1 MILSENRCPSRIKSG
16 TGIFG
21 IMLSTGMAMADYA
34 QARRVMVDRQ
44 VRTADVTD
52 LRIISALL
60 DVPREMFVPAARRAI
75 AYLDLDVPVNE
86 GGRALLKPMVFA
98 KLLQATGIG
107 ATDRVLDVGCAT
119 GYSAGVL
126 AKLAGEVVALE
137 EDAAMARAASE
148 TLAQIDAKNLSVV
161 SGALAAGWAERA
173 PYDVI
178 VLEGAAEV
186 VPDSLLSQLKAG
198 GRLVAVV
205 GLGPMGKA
213 TLYRRAG
220 ARATAQP
227 VFDAAAPPLPGFA
240 KPAAFVF

>member
-1 MILSENRCPSRIKSG
+1 
-16 TGIFG
+16 
-21 IMLSTGMAMADYA
+21 MADYA

-60 DVPREMFVPAARRAI
+60 EVPREMFVPAARRAI

-86 GGRALLKPMVFA
+86 SGRALLKPMVFA
-98 KLLQATGIG
+98 KLLQAAGIG
-107 ATDRVLDVGCAT
+107 ETDRVLDVGCAT

-126 AKLAGEVVALE
+126 AKLAGDVVALE
-137 EDAAMARAASE
+137 DAALARGAGE
-148 TLAQIDAKNLSVV
+148 TLAQIGAKNLSVV

-186 VPDSLLSQLKAG
+186 VPDSLLSQLKDG

-205 GLGPMGKA
+205 GFGPMGKA
-213 TLYRRAG
+213 TLYRRTG
-220 ARATAQP
+220 GHATAQP
-227 VFDAAAPPLPGFA
+227 VFDAAAPPLPGFI

>member
-1 MILSENRCPSRIKSG
+1 
-16 TGIFG
+16 
-21 IMLSTGMAMADYA
+21 MADYA

-60 DVPREMFVPAARRAI
+60 EVPREVFVPAARRAI

-86 GGRALLKPMVFA
+86 SGRALLKPMVFA
-98 KLLQATGIG
+98 KLLQAAGIG
-107 ATDRVLDVGCAT
+107 ETDRVLDVGCAT

-126 AKLAGEVVALE
+126 AKLAGDVVALE
-137 EDAAMARAASE
+137 DAALARGAGE
-148 TLAQIDAKNLSVV
+148 TLAQIGAKNLSVV

-186 VPDSLLSQLKAG
+186 VPDSLLSQLKDG

-205 GLGPMGKA
+205 GFGPMGKA

-220 ARATAQP
+220 GHATAQP
-227 VFDAAAPPLPGFA
+227 VFDAAAPPLPGFI

>member
-1 MILSENRCPSRIKSG
+1 
-16 TGIFG
+16 
-21 IMLSTGMAMADYA
+21 MADYA

-60 DVPREMFVPAARRAI
+60 EVPREVFVPAARRAI

-86 GGRALLKPMVFA
+86 SGRVLLKPMVLA
-98 KLLQATGIG
+98 KLLQAADIG
-107 ATDRVLDVGCAT
+107 ETDRVLDVGCAT

-126 AKLAGEVVALE
+126 AKLAGDVVALE
-137 EDAAMARAASE
+137 DAALARGAGE
-148 TLAQIDAKNLSVV
+148 TLAQIGAKNLSVV

-186 VPDSLLSQLKAG
+186 VPDSLLSQLKDG

-205 GLGPMGKA
+205 GFGPMGKA

-220 ARATAQP
+220 GHATAQP
-227 VFDAAAPPLPGFA
+227 VFDAAAPPLPGFI

>member
-1 MILSENRCPSRIKSG
+1 
-16 TGIFG
+16 
-21 IMLSTGMAMADYA
+21 MADYA

-60 DVPREMFVPAARRAI
+60 EVPREMFVPAARRAI

-86 GGRALLKPMVFA
+86 SGRVLLKPMVFA
-98 KLLQATGIG
+98 KLLQAAGIG
-107 ATDRVLDVGCAT
+107 ETERVLDVGCAT

-137 EDAAMARAASE
+137 EDAALARSAGE
-148 TLAQIDAKNLSVV
+148 TLAQIGAKNLSVV

-186 VPDSLLSQLKAG
+186 VPDSLLSQLKDG

-205 GLGPMGKA
+205 GFGPMGKA

-220 ARATAQP
+220 GHATAQP
-227 VFDAAAPPLPGFA
+227 VFDAAAPPLPGFI

>member
-1 MILSENRCPSRIKSG
+1 
-16 TGIFG
+16 
-21 IMLSTGMAMADYA
+21 
-34 QARRVMVDRQ
+34 
-44 VRTADVTD
+44 
-52 LRIISALL
+52 
-60 DVPREMFVPAARRAI
+60 
-75 AYLDLDVPVNE
+75 
-86 GGRALLKPMVFA
+86 MVFA

-126 AKLAGEVVALE
+126 AKLAGDVVALE
-137 EDAAMARAASE
+137 EDAAMARVAGE

-186 VPDSLLSQLKAG
+186 VPDSLLSQLKIG

-227 VFDAAAPPLPGFA
+227 VFDAAAPPCRASQSLQPSCFSAASQRQRRRRGRIAPATVAPKRQCPAFIATQPRRGFVPPTA
-240 KPAAFVF
+240 SL

>member
-1 MILSENRCPSRIKSG
+1 MVD
-16 TGIFG
+16 F
-21 IMLSTGMAMADYA
+21 A
-34 QARRVMVDRQ
+34 QARRAMVDSQ
-44 VRTADVTD
+44 VRPHDVTD
-52 LRIISALL
+52 LRIIAALL
-60 DVPREMFVPAARRAI
+60 EVPRERFFPPAKRAL
-75 AYLDLDVPVNE
+75 AYLDAEVPVV
-86 GGRALLKPMVFA
+86 GTRALLKPMVFA

-137 EDAAMARAASE
+137 EDAAMARVAGE

-186 VPDSLLSQLKAG
+186 VPDSLLSQLKIG

>member
-1 MILSENRCPSRIKSG
+1 
-16 TGIFG
+16 
-21 IMLSTGMAMADYA
+21 MADYA

-60 DVPREMFVPAARRAI
+60 EVPRDMFVPAARRAI

-86 GGRALLKPMVFA
+86 QGRVLLKPMVFA
-98 KLLQATGIG
+98 KLLQAAGIG
-107 ATDRVLDVGCAT
+107 ETDRVLDVGCAT

-137 EDAAMARAASE
+137 EDAALARGAGE
-148 TLAQIDAKNLSVV
+148 TLAQIGARTVSVV
-161 SGALAAGWAERA
+161 SGALVAGWAQRA

-186 VPDSLLSQLKAG
+186 VPDSLLSQLAEG

-205 GLGPMGKA
+205 GSGPMGKA

-220 ARATAQP
+220 RHATAQP
-227 VFDAAAPPLPGFA
+227 VFDAAAPLLPGFI

>member
-1 MILSENRCPSRIKSG
+1 
-16 TGIFG
+16 
-21 IMLSTGMAMADYA
+21 MADYA

-60 DVPREMFVPAARRAI
+60 EVPREMFVPAARRAI

-86 GGRALLKPMVFA
+86 SGRALLKPMVFA
-98 KLLQATGIG
+98 KLLQAAGI
-107 ATDRVLDVGCAT
+107 AETDRVLDVGCAT

-126 AKLAGEVVALE
+126 AKLAGDVVALE
-137 EDAAMARAASE
+137 DAALARGAGE
-148 TLAQIDAKNLSVV
+148 TLAQIGAKNLSVV

-186 VPDSLLSQLKAG
+186 VPDSLLSQLKDG

-205 GLGPMGKA
+205 GFGPMGKA

-220 ARATAQP
+220 GHATAQP
-227 VFDAAAPPLPGFA
+227 VFDAAAPPLPGFI

>member
-1 MILSENRCPSRIKSG
+1 
-16 TGIFG
+16 
-21 IMLSTGMAMADYA
+21 MADYA

-60 DVPREMFVPAARRAI
+60 EVPRDMFVPAARRAI

-86 GGRALLKPMVFA
+86 QGRVLLKPMVFA

-107 ATDRVLDVGCAT
+107 ETDRVLDVGCAT

-126 AKLAGEVVALE
+126 GKLAGEVVALE
-137 EDAAMARAASE
+137 EDAALARGAGE
-148 TLAQIDAKNLSVV
+148 TLAQIGARTVSVV
-161 SGALAAGWAERA
+161 SGALVAGWAQRA

-186 VPDSLLSQLKAG
+186 VPDSLLSQLAEG

-205 GLGPMGKA
+205 GSGPMGKA

-220 ARATAQP
+220 RHATAQP
-227 VFDAAAPPLPGFA
+227 VFDAAAPLLPGFI

>member
-1 MILSENRCPSRIKSG
+1 
-16 TGIFG
+16 
-21 IMLSTGMAMADYA
+21 MADYA

-60 DVPREMFVPAARRAI
+60 EVPREMFVPAARRAI

-86 GGRALLKPMVFA
+86 SGRALLKPMVFA
-98 KLLQATGIG
+98 KLLQAAGIG
-107 ATDRVLDVGCAT
+107 ETDRVLDVGCAT

-126 AKLAGEVVALE
+126 AKLAGDVVALE
-137 EDAAMARAASE
+137 DAALARGAGE
-148 TLAQIDAKNLSVV
+148 TLAQIGAKNLSVV

-186 VPDSLLSQLKAG
+186 VPDSLLSQLKDG

-205 GLGPMGKA
+205 GFGPMGKA

-220 ARATAQP
+220 GHATAQP
-227 VFDAAAPPLPGFA
+227 VFDAAAPPLPGFI

>member
-1 MILSENRCPSRIKSG
+1 
-16 TGIFG
+16 
-21 IMLSTGMAMADYA
+21 MADYA

-60 DVPREMFVPAARRAI
+60 EVPREIFVPAARRAI

-86 GGRALLKPMVFA
+86 SGRVLLKPMVFA
-98 KLLQATGIG
+98 KLLQAAGIG
-107 ATDRVLDVGCAT
+107 QTDRVLDVGCAT

-126 AKLAGEVVALE
+126 AKLGGEVVALE
-137 EDAAMARAASE
+137 EDAALARGAGE
-148 TLAQIDAKNLSVV
+148 TLAQLGATNLSVV
-161 SGALAAGWAERA
+161 SGALSAGWAARA

-186 VPDSLLSQLKAG
+186 VPDSLLSQLADG

-205 GLGPMGKA
+205 GFGPMGKA
-213 TLYRRAG
+213 TLYRRSG
-220 ARATAQP
+220 GHATAQP
-227 VFDAAAPPLPGFA
+227 VFDAAAPALPGFI

>member
-1 MILSENRCPSRIKSG
+1 
-16 TGIFG
+16 
-21 IMLSTGMAMADYA
+21 MADYA

-60 DVPREMFVPAARRAI
+60 DVPRELFVPAARRAV

-86 GGRALLKPMVFA
+86 SGRALLKPMVFA
-98 KLLQATGIG
+98 KFVQAAGITD
-107 ATDRVLDVGCAT
+107 TDRVLDVGCAT
-119 GYSAGVL
+119 GYSAAVL
-126 AKLAGEVVALE
+126 GKLAGSVVALE
-137 EDAAMARAASE
+137 EDAALARGAAE
-148 TLAQIDAKNLSVV
+148 VLAQTGAANVSVV
-161 SGALAAGWAERA
+161 SGAFAAGWAESA

-178 VLEGAAEV
+178 VLEGAAELI
-186 VPDSLLSQLKAG
+186 PDSLLSQLKDG

-205 GLGPMGKA
+205 RSSPMGRA

-220 ARATAQP
+220 GHATAQP
-227 VFDAAAPPLPGFA
+227 VFDAAAPLLPGFA

>member
-1 MILSENRCPSRIKSG
+1 
-16 TGIFG
+16 
-21 IMLSTGMAMADYA
+21 MADYA

-86 GGRALLKPMVFA
+86 SGRALLKPMVFA
-98 KLLQATGIG
+98 KLLQAAGIG
-107 ATDRVLDVGCAT
+107 ETDRVLDVGCAT

-126 AKLAGEVVALE
+126 AKLAGDVVALE
-137 EDAAMARAASE
+137 DAALARGAGE
-148 TLAQIDAKNLSVV
+148 TLAQIGAKNLSVV

-186 VPDSLLSQLKAG
+186 VPDSLLSQLKDG

-205 GLGPMGKA
+205 GFGPMGKA

-220 ARATAQP
+220 GHATAQP
-227 VFDAAAPPLPGFA
+227 VFDAAAPPLPGFI